1 MLIVGVASGCG
12 ILKEKQD
19 QTKSWS
25 AQRLY
30 DSAKSSLDAGD
41 YVTAIEYYEKL
52 ESRFPF
58 GIFAQQ
64 AQLELAYA
72 YYKYVE
78 PASSLAAA
86 DRFIKLYPSH
96 PSIDYAHYL
105 KGLVNFNRGKGLIS
119 GIIERYIPSDD
130 SQRDTSS
137 LREAFD
143 DFAEVV
149 ENYPNSQYAKDSE
162 QRLNYLRNTLAQ
174 HEINVANYYVKREAY
189 IAAANR
195 AKYVVENFQ
204 RAPVVAEALVIM
216 AKCYKILALDDLSVE
231 ALRVLKLN
239 FPTHSGISEV
249 EDLVLI
255 E

>member
-1 MLIVGVASGCG
+1 MLIISM
-12 ILKEKQD
+12 
-19 QTKSWS
+19 WNPH
-25 AQRLY
+25 RLWP
-30 DSAKSSLDAGD
+30 
-41 YVTAIEYYEKL
+41 
-52 ESRFPF
+52 RP
-58 GIFAQQ
+58 
-64 AQLELAYA
+64 
-72 YYKYVE
+72 
-78 PASSLAAA
+78 

-105 KGLVNFNRGKGLIS
+105 KGLVNFNRGKGLLS

-249 EDLVLI
+249 EDLVLT